1 MTANELRAQIPYLDK
16 VAYLDSASV
25 APAFRETL
33 DAMNQ
38 YSIECPLNYGVGH
51 FPSAADACRRV
62 DEARERIARFF
73 NAREA
78 GEISFTKN
86 TTEALNTIAYGGPW
100 GNGDEII
107 LTTLEHQSNIMPWL
121 RLVKERGVVLR
132 FAKADKNGFVEAEAI
147 RRLLSDRTKLINV
160 TYVSNIYGTVVPVE
174 EIGKIAHEAGA
185 YFMVDAAQAGGR
197 MPIDVQKIGCDFMGI
212 CGRKSMMGPQGTGAL
227 YIRRE
232 LSEKIKPFSIGSRS
246 GHVLGDGSVMLNE
259 APYKYEAG
267 VLNTAGAIGLG
278 VAAETLGR
286 IGTERIMSRIIEL
299 NQYMIDGLLGIPQVE
314 LYGTH
319 DAKKVVG
326 AVSWN
331 VRGMSS
337 DAVAARLGNEYNVCV
352 ASGSQGSI
360 YALQPNHVSSVVRS
374 SVHYYSM
381 KEDIDAL
388 IGALKDMLK

>member
-1 MTANELRAQIPYLDK
+1 MTANELRAQIPFLSK

-25 APAFRETL
+25 APTFQDAL

-51 FPSAADACRRV
+51 FPSAADASRRV
-62 DEARERIARFF
+62 DEARQKLARFF

-86 TTEALNTIAYGGPW
+86 TTEALNTVAYGGPW
-100 GNGDEII
+100 GEGDEII
-107 LTTLEHQSNIMPWL
+107 LTTLEHQSNLMPWM
-121 RLVKERGVVLR
+121 RLVKERGVVLK
-132 FAKADKNGFVEAEAI
+132 FAQADKDGFVEAETV
-147 RRLLSDRTKLINV
+147 RRLINGRTKLINV

-174 EIGKIAHEAGA
+174 EIAKIAHEAGI

-197 MPIDVQKIGCDFMGI
+197 MPIDVQKIDCDFMAV

-232 LSEKIKPFSIGSRS
+232 LSDLIQPFSIGSRS
-246 GHVLGDGSVMLNE
+246 GHVLGDGSVKLNA

-267 VLNTAGAIGLG
+267 VLNTVGAIGLG
-278 VAAETLGR
+278 VAAETLDR
-286 IGTERIMSRIIEL
+286 IGTDNIMRRILEL
-299 NQYMIDGLLGIPQVE
+299 NRYMIDGLLSIPQVE

-319 DAKKVVG
+319 DAEQIVG
-326 AVSWN
+326 AVSFN
-331 VRGMSS
+331 VEGMSS
-337 DAVAARLGNEYNVCV
+337 DEVASRLGNEYNVCV

-374 SVHYYSM
+374 SVHYYSV

-388 IGALKDMLK
+388 IGALRDMLK